1 MNVRIPDLSATQRG
15 TLEKYLPIVLAVGV
29 AWLAARGLKKGLWSL
44 FGLYCAFR
52 FSGIAHVF

>member
-1 MNVRIPDLSATQRG
+1 MNVRIPDLSATQRE

-29 AWLAARGLKKGLWSL
+29 AWLAARGLKKSLWSL
-44 FGLYCAFR
+44 FGLYWAFR